1 VVDIANGTVLAEVK
15 TGERPYAV
23 ALASG
28 KAFVT
33 NQYEGT
39 LSVFDADTYKAA
51 GEIEVAEYPEGI
63 AASADGSS
71 IYVANWFDNK
81 LMKIDAASNRVVG
94 KVETGN
100 GPRAFG
106 AFIRQKP

>member
-1 VVDIANGTVLAEVK
+1 
-15 TGERPYAV
+15 V

-33 NQYEGT
+33 NQYEAT
-39 LSVFDADTYKAA
+39 LTVFDADTYKPL

-63 AASADGSS
+63 AASADGKF

-81 LMKIDAASNRVVG
+81 LMKIDAVSGRVAG
-94 KVETGN
+94 MVETGN

>member
-1 VVDIANGTVLAEVK
+1 M
-15 TGERPYAV
+15 

-51 GEIEVAEYPEGI
+51 SEIEVAEYPEGI
-63 AASADGSS
+63 AASADGRSV
-71 IYVANWFDNK
+71 YVANWFDNT

>member
-1 VVDIANGTVLAEVK
+1 M
-15 TGERPYAV
+15 
-23 ALASG
+23 
-28 KAFVT
+28 
-33 NQYEGT
+33 
-39 LSVFDADTYKAA
+39 FDADTYKAA

-63 AASADGSS
+63 AASADGKS